1 MVWVP
6 LAVAVLGTAVA
17 GLMSLADH
25 RRKKGDHPSHRAAR
39 EGVLSLMPRTEHD
52 VDARERL
59 PHLKMRN
66 GDYELD
72 EVRLTLRQSDF

>member
-25 RRKKGDHPSHRAAR
+25 RRERRDRPSHHAAR
-39 EGVLSLMPRTEHD
+39 EGVSSLMPKTERD

-66 GDYELD
+66 GDYELG